1 MKMKNVNFKPAFL
14 LLLALALVTYVA
26 CTSVEDNSRSAS
38 LLTIS
43 SVSGEP
49 GSPGEQSGTPL
60 LSDVCDN
67 PNDASQD
74 PDTCTVFNDNASVT
88 FVNDFLMVGPGTG
101 QGTSY
106 LNDIL
111 VTQYR
116 VDYVRSNGRNTP
128 GVDVPFG
135 IDGTMNI
142 RVGVNGNAT
151 ASVLVVRHTAKQE
164 PPLSEIT
171 TGEGERVIT
180 ANAQLRFF
188 GHDIAGRAVSA
199 TGFLEIHWANYGEGQ

>member
-1 MKMKNVNFKPAFL
+1 MKMENLNFKPAFL
-14 LLLALALVTYVA
+14 LLLALVLVTYAA

-38 LLTIS
+38 LLT
-43 SVSGEP
+43 VSNVVGEP
-49 GSPGEQSGTPL
+49 GSKGETPGTPL

-67 PNDASQD
+67 PDGTPQD
-74 PDTCTVFNDNASVT
+74 PDTCSVFNDNALVT
-88 FVNDFLMVGPGTG
+88 FDNDFLQVGPGTG

-135 IDGTMNI
+135 IDGTMDI
-142 RVGVNGNAT
+142 RVGVNSSADAT
-151 ASVLVVRHTAKQE
+151 ILVVRHTAKVE

-171 TGEGERVIT
+171 TGEGEKVIT

-188 GHDIAGRAVSA
+188 GHDIAGRSISA

>member
-1 MKMKNVNFKPAFL
+1 MNMKNRNLKPAFL
-14 LLLALALVTYVA
+14 LLLAIALLTYVA
-26 CTSVEDNSRSAS
+26 CTSVENDSRSAS
-38 LLTIS
+38 LLT
-43 SVSGEP
+43 VSNVEGAP
-49 GSPGEQSGTPL
+49 GSPGEAAGTPL

-67 PNDASQD
+67 PDGSPQD
-74 PDTCTVFNDNASVT
+74 PDTCAVFNDNATVT
-88 FVNDFLMVGPGTG
+88 FDNDFLQVGTG
-101 QGTSY
+101 SGLGTSY

-135 IDGTMNI
+135 IDGTMDI
-142 RVGVNGNAT
+142 RVPVNSTAS

-171 TGEGERVIT
+171 TGEGEKVIT
-180 ANAQLRFF
+180 ANAQMRFF
-188 GHDIAGRAVSA
+188 GHDIAGRDVSA
-199 TGFLEIHWANYGEGQ
+199 TGFLEIHWANYGESQ

>member
-1 MKMKNVNFKPAFL
+1 MKMKNINFKPAFL
-14 LLLALALVTYVA
+14 LLLALTFVTYVA
-26 CTSVEDNSRSAS
+26 CTSVEDNTRSAS
-38 LLTIS
+38 LLT
-43 SVSGEP
+43 VSNVNGLP
-49 GSPGEQSGTPL
+49 GSPGETQGVPL

-67 PNDASQD
+67 PNSDPQD
-74 PDTCTVFNDNASVT
+74 PDTCSVFNDNASVT
-88 FVNDFLMVGPGTG
+88 LDNDFLMVGSGTG

-135 IDGTMNI
+135 IDGTMDI
-142 RVGVNGNAT
+142 RVGVNGS
-151 ASVLVVRHTAKQE
+151 ASTSILVVRHTAKQE

-180 ANAQLRFF
+180 ANAQMRFY

-199 TGFLEIHWANYGEGQ
+199 TGFLEIHWANYGEQ